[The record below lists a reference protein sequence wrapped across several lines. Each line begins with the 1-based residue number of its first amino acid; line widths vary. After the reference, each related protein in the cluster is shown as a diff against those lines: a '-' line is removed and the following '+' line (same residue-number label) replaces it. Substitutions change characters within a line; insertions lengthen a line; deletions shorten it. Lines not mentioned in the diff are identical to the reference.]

1 MDQYYSS
8 IRIKIPF
15 ETYYKNKENAIK
27 SILGSDIVIK
37 SINKV
42 DLIIGNNIVLDIK
55 YSKLHFDPNKLYFI
69 KSSELKS
76 FSINSSKKIAL
87 IDNIPI
93 VLTIP
98 SKYKDY
104 KTIPININK
113 CLKRE
118 SEQNIQ
124 FEYYGK
130 INTNPL
136 HFCSSLISYPEMQI
150 LNDLELNDNE
160 INKNIET
167 KFTEEQMIK
176 EYENIIKQ
184 SPYSNV
190 ITKIEKYKPGTKFNQ
205 DTAYIMNFKVLLE
218 FTYGVVYISKIRK
231 LFDVLYLPIAFEIL
245 NSDTLNT
252 IKNLLIF
259 DYNEYIN
266 ALNNINM

>member
-8 IRIKIPF
+8 IRIKIPL
-15 ETYYKNKENAIK
+15 ETYYKNKENTIK
-27 SILGSDIVIK
+27 SILGPDIKIK

-42 DLIIGNNIVLDIK
+42 DLIIGNNIVLDIN
-55 YSKLHFDPNKLYFI
+55 YSKLHFDPNKLYFV

-98 SKYKDY
+98 AKYKDY
-104 KTIPININK
+104 KVIPININK

-136 HFCSSLISYPEMQI
+136 HFCSSLISYPEIQI
-150 LNDLELNDNE
+150 LNDMELNDNE
-160 INKNIET
+160 INKNVET
-167 KFTEEQMIK
+167 KFSDEQIMT
-176 EYENIIKQ
+176 EYENILKQ
-184 SPYSNV
+184 SPYSN
-190 ITKIEKYKPGTKFNQ
+190 IISKIEKYKHGTKFNQ
-205 DTAYIMNFKVLLE
+205 DTAYIMNFEILSD
-218 FTYGVVYISKIRK
+218 FTYGVVYVSKLRK
-231 LFDVLYLPIAFEIL
+231 LFDVLYIPITYEIL
-245 NSDTLNT
+245 NSDNLNT

-266 ALNNINM
+266 IINNLEK

>member
-8 IRIKIPF
+8 VRIKIPL
-15 ETYYKNKENAIK
+15 ENYYKNKENAIK

-37 SINKV
+37 SMNKI
-42 DLIIGNNIVLDIK
+42 DLIIGNNVILDIK

-69 KSSELKS
+69 KSSELKP

-104 KTIPININK
+104 KIIPININK

-118 SEQNIQ
+118 SEQNTQ

-136 HFCSSLISYPEMQI
+136 HFCSSLISYPEIQI
-150 LNDLELNDNE
+150 LNDSLLDENE
-160 INKNIET
+160 INNNVET
-167 KFTEEQMIK
+167 KFTEEQILK

-190 ITKIEKYKPGTKFNQ
+190 ITKIEKYKPGMKFNQ
-205 DTAYIMNFKVLLE
+205 DTAYIMNYKILSDFN
-218 FTYGVVYISKIRK
+218 YGVVYVSKIRK
-231 LFDVLYLPIAFEIL
+231 LFEVLYIPIAYEML
-245 NSDTLNT
+245 NSDNLNN
-252 IKNLLIF
+252 INNLLIF
-259 DYNEYIN
+259 DYNEYVKIS
-266 ALNNINM
+266 NNINM

>member
-1 MDQYYSS
+1 MDRYYSS
-8 IRIKIPF
+8 VRIKIPI
-15 ETYYKNKENAIK
+15 EMYYKNKENVIK

-42 DLIIGNNIVLDIK
+42 DLIIGQNIVLDIN

-104 KTIPININK
+104 KIIPININK

-118 SEQNIQ
+118 SEQNNQ

-136 HFCSSLISYPEMQI
+136 HFCSSLISYPEIQI
-150 LNDLELNDNE
+150 LNDSELNDKD
-160 INKNIET
+160 INKNVET
-167 KFTEEQMIK
+167 KFTEEQMMK

-190 ITKIEKYKPGTKFNQ
+190 ISKIEKYKPGIKFNQ
-205 DTAYIMNFKVLLE
+205 DTAYIMNYKILSE
-218 FTYGVVYISKIRK
+218 FNYGVIYVSKVRK
-231 LFDVLYLPIAFEIL
+231 LLDVLYLPISYEML
-245 NSDTLNT
+245 NSDIL
-252 IKNLLIF
+252 KNIQNILLY
-259 DYNEYIN
+259 DYTEYDN
-266 ALNNINM
+266 MLNNLEI